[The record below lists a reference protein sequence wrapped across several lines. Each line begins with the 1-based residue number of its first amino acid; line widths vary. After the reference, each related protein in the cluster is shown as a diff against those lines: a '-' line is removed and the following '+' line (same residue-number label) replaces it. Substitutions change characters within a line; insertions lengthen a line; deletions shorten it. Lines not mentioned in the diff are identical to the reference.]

1 MKYKKVVRLYSNSRV
16 AKYYRATNRNKNKA
30 VMLYFANMKIAQAF
44 HPLLS
49 SFEVI
54 LRNQLHYALAH
65 HFSDGNWIINQK
77 TGFMIAPSLTYTN
90 KRTKKKVT
98 NDYILKEVLKA
109 EKKIADRGVRV
120 TTGRVIAE
128 QTLGFW
134 NSFYETHHYALLA
147 GVPCRIFK
155 KLPPGFGRKEINDII
170 VQVRELRN
178 RINHNEPI
186 CFVNRKC
193 DFSYVK
199 GMYTIISDFLTWID
213 PETKGQATRNSFISN
228 VRHTV
233 DTISKGEL
241 KSLQDL
247 FAKVFNSIHNT
258 EVKNLVEPI
267 QTNNIKLSKYL
278 NQTLTRQIKSI
289 LGLTNQNISNPSNVA
304 ELIYK
309 IRCCIVHSKESEIH
323 FTPNNISEYKD
334 LIPVMRVLIKVIQ
347 NSIVET
353 INNSGK
359 KDLEFQSESM
369 LLY

>member
-128 QTLGFW
+128 QTLGYY
-134 NSFYETHHYALLA
+134 S
-147 GVPCRIFK
+147 
-155 KLPPGFGRKEINDII
+155 PGFGRKEINDII

-213 PETKGQATRNSFISN
+213 PEIMPSLKE
-228 VRHTV
+228 V
-233 DTISKGEL
+233 D
-241 KSLQDL
+241 
-247 FAKVFNSIHNT
+247 KVC
-258 EVKNLVEPI
+258 
-267 QTNNIKLSKYL
+267 
-278 NQTLTRQIKSI
+278 
-289 LGLTNQNISNPSNVA
+289 
-304 ELIYK
+304 K
-309 IRCCIVHSKESEIH
+309 IIEKEE
-323 FTPNNISEYKD
+323 NKQ
-334 LIPVMRVLIKVIQ
+334 KQ
-347 NSIVET
+347 
-353 INNSGK
+353 
-359 KDLEFQSESM
+359 
-369 LLY
+369 

>member
-54 LRNQLHYALAH
+54 LRNQLHYALAR
-65 HFSDGNWIINQK
+65 HFFDGNWIINQK

-109 EKKIADRGVRV
+109 EKKIVDRGVRV
-120 TTGRVIAE
+120 TSGRVIAE

-134 NSFYETHHYALLA
+134 NSFYEAHHYALLA
-147 GVPCRIFK
+147 GVPCQIFK
-155 KLPPGFGRKEINDII
+155 KLPSGYGRKEINDII
-170 VQVRELRN
+170 AQVRELRN

-199 GMYTIISDFLTWID
+199 SMYAIISDFLTWID
-213 PETKGQATRNSFISN
+213 PEIMP
-228 VRHTV
+228 
-233 DTISKGEL
+233 
-241 KSLQDL
+241 SL
-247 FAKVFNSIHNT
+247 
-258 EVKNLVEPI
+258 
-267 QTNNIKLSKYL
+267 
-278 NQTLTRQIKSI
+278 
-289 LGLTNQNISNPSNVA
+289 
-304 ELIYK
+304 
-309 IRCCIVHSKESEIH
+309 
-323 FTPNNISEYKD
+323 
-334 LIPVMRVLIKVIQ
+334 
-347 NSIVET
+347 
-353 INNSGK
+353 
-359 KDLEFQSESM
+359 
-369 LLY
+369 

>member
-98 NDYILKEVLKA
+98 ND
-109 EKKIADRGVRV
+109 
-120 TTGRVIAE
+120 
-128 QTLGFW
+128 FW

-213 PETKGQATRNSFISN
+213 PEIMPSLKE
-228 VRHTV
+228 V
-233 DTISKGEL
+233 D
-241 KSLQDL
+241 
-247 FAKVFNSIHNT
+247 KVC
-258 EVKNLVEPI
+258 
-267 QTNNIKLSKYL
+267 
-278 NQTLTRQIKSI
+278 
-289 LGLTNQNISNPSNVA
+289 
-304 ELIYK
+304 K
-309 IRCCIVHSKESEIH
+309 IIEKEE
-323 FTPNNISEYKD
+323 NKQ
-334 LIPVMRVLIKVIQ
+334 KQ
-347 NSIVET
+347 
-353 INNSGK
+353 
-359 KDLEFQSESM
+359 
-369 LLY
+369 

>member
-16 AKYYRATNRNKNKA
+16 SKYYKATNRNKNKA

-54 LRNQLHYALAH
+54 
-65 HFSDGNWIINQK
+65 SDGNWIINQK
-77 TGFMIAPSLTYTN
+77 SGFMVASSLTYTN

-109 EKKIADRGVRV
+109 EKKIADRGVKV

-155 KLPPGFGRKEINDII
+155 KLPSGYGRKEINDII
-170 VQVRELRN
+170 VKVRELRN

-199 GMYTIISDFLTWID
+199 NMYMIISDFLTWID
-213 PETKGQATRNSFISN
+213 PEIMPSLRE
-228 VRHTV
+228 V
-233 DTISKGEL
+233 D
-241 KSLQDL
+241 
-247 FAKVFNSIHNT
+247 KVC
-258 EVKNLVEPI
+258 
-267 QTNNIKLSKYL
+267 
-278 NQTLTRQIKSI
+278 
-289 LGLTNQNISNPSNVA
+289 
-304 ELIYK
+304 K
-309 IRCCIVHSKESEIH
+309 I
-323 FTPNNISEYKD
+323 T
-334 LIPVMRVLIKVIQ
+334 
-347 NSIVET
+347 
-353 INNSGK
+353 
-359 KDLEFQSESM
+359 
-369 LLY
+369 

>member
-54 LRNQLHYALAH
+54 
-65 HFSDGNWIINQK
+65 
-77 TGFMIAPSLTYTN
+77 
-90 KRTKKKVT
+90 
-98 NDYILKEVLKA
+98 
-109 EKKIADRGVRV
+109 
-120 TTGRVIAE
+120 

-155 KLPPGFGRKEINDII
+155 KLPSGFGRKEINDII

-199 GMYTIISDFLTWID
+199 GMYAIISDFLTWID
-213 PETKGQATRNSFISN
+213 PEIMP
-228 VRHTV
+228 
-233 DTISKGEL
+233 
-241 KSLQDL
+241 SLREID
-247 FAKVFNSIHNT
+247 KVC
-258 EVKNLVEPI
+258 
-267 QTNNIKLSKYL
+267 
-278 NQTLTRQIKSI
+278 
-289 LGLTNQNISNPSNVA
+289 
-304 ELIYK
+304 K
-309 IRCCIVHSKESEIH
+309 IIEKEE
-323 FTPNNISEYKD
+323 NKQ
-334 LIPVMRVLIKVIQ
+334 KQ
-347 NSIVET
+347 
-353 INNSGK
+353 
-359 KDLEFQSESM
+359 
-369 LLY
+369 